1 MTKEARMDWV
11 RWVLWKARNKI
22 WQTWSDYQ
30 MQSCGQFRRPFSALV
45 SACGCSM
52 SSFIYDAILSIDFF
66 MYIAQGVFFIPFPY
80 LPTRKMRNTY
90 KYEKARFRS
99 PGYLIVIDDNGDDDD
114 DAHSHEDWGG
124 DVNCHRTSCI
134 VWAPCLTSLSMM
146 MVMRIMAVMTMMSCL
161 HFEAVKDF

>member
-30 MQSCGQFRRPFSALV
+30 MQSCGQFRRPFCALV

-99 PGYLIVIDDNGDDDD
+99 PGYLIVIDDK
-114 DAHSHEDWGG
+114 A
-124 DVNCHRTSCI
+124 T
-134 VWAPCLTSLSMM
+134 
-146 MVMRIMAVMTMMSCL
+146 MTMMPIPMKTEEEMSTVIGQAALSERRVWHPCPWWWWWGL
-161 HFEAVKDF
+161 WRWWRW